1 MPDSNVQLVL
11 NSRDRTSGSYNSS
24 TYNAKGQNI
33 IQGNIKQIT
42 VSEINFP
49 YDIPNIQEG
58 FNTFELLAF
67 TFPTSP
73 SPRTSLTA
81 SAPGNLII
89 TIKPGFYT
97 GSELATAI
105 NAEIVVQQTTA
116 PVSGVAANA
125 PTVEFDGLTNLFTFK
140 APVNAPPTNTTPNWG
155 IWSAYTFPIS
165 YQGAVNDLGKDIL
178 SIMGFLKTDTIGTQT
193 LNVVSSDPAHPQFA
207 TFRAGGAAPLVFTQY
222 VDICSPQ
229 LCKNQYMTDGSTTN
243 LARRSDVICRLFVC
257 DNMSLTGLETDGTR
271 PFILNRQYYNARVM
285 RWTVD
290 SAIGSVDINLYD
302 DVGQPLTTTWQP
314 RNFQITFNCHENPRE
329 EGFR

>member
-33 IQGNIKQIT
+33 IQGNIKQVT
-42 VSEINFP
+42 VSEVNFP

-58 FNTFELLAF
+58 FNTFELIAF

-81 SAPGNLII
+81 SVPGNLII

-125 PTVEFDGLTNLFTFK
+125 PTVEYSGSKNLFTFK
-140 APVNAPPTNTTPNWG
+140 APVNAPPTNPTPNWG

-193 LNVVSSDPAHPQFA
+193 LNRVSSDPAHLPADFQ
-207 TFRAGGAAPLVFTQY
+207 AGSAAPLVFTQY
-222 VDICSPQ
+222 IDICSPQ
-229 LCKNQYMTDGSTTN
+229 LCKNQYMSDGSTTN

-257 DNMSLTGLETDGTR
+257 DNVSSTVAEVEGTR

-290 SAIGSVDINLYD
+290 AAIGSVDINLYD

-329 EGFR
+329 EGFQ